1 MKGKNLFLTLLPAI
15 VILLVGFV
23 VAAVIY
29 FLPGEKTT
37 YDVVFCNENNEVLA
51 TVKANEGEP
60 VKAPDIQPKQ
70 NAVFKGWSVDLSN
83 VTQDMEARPLY
94 TDLSKDVNAI
104 YMDTYYGEVGKE
116 LWVEVKMAGEINL
129 ASVDLGIAFDSDTLK
144 LIEYDGM
151 SNVDKENVKE
161 QKDYLTFPM
170 GFEDTPKPGDVVLK
184 LKFQC
189 KGKHLVHTDL
199 PIDIKNAKTLLNGV
213 LQPAECTSVKG
224 NIYIY

>member
-1 MKGKNLFLTLLPAI
+1 MKGKKLFLALLPAI

-37 YDVVFCNENNEVLA
+37 YDVVFCDENNEVVA

-94 TDLSKDVNAI
+94 TDLSKDVNAFAFAP
-104 YMDTYYGEVGKE
+104 V
-116 LWVEVKMAGEINL
+116 L
-129 ASVDLGIAFDSDTLK
+129 AYLSKASPSSFSNILCSRKWATPA
-144 LIEYDGM
+144 GM
-151 SNVDKENVKE
+151 SYFSPFIIKLLSTE
-161 QKDYLTFPM
+161 
-170 GFEDTPKPGDVVLK
+170 PKFV
-184 LKFQC
+184 
-189 KGKHLVHTDL
+189 
-199 PIDIKNAKTLLNGV
+199 AKT
-213 LQPAECTSVKG
+213 ACTAL
-224 NIYIY
+224 